1 LEFDWLYKVIVL
13 SILLLLSAFFS
24 GSEVAFFSLK
34 QKNLE
39 KDFKSSGLVF
49 RYANSLINF
58 PRRLL
63 ITILVGNTVANVAAS
78 IVSVF
83 LALEIAANNNIDIN
97 LALTIQIILVTI
109 IVLFFCEL
117 LPKVFASRHPQLTI
131 KIIVVPL
138 YIFSIVIYPI
148 AESITELI
156 RLTFSKLKIDKSKTA
171 ITEKEL
177 SDLAELGHERGTLEE
192 EEQEIISS
200 FVEFKS
206 VLVAEIMTPRVDIV
220 SVPFNITSEKLTD
233 TINKSGHSRFPVYKE
248 NLDKIIGIVHA
259 KDLLFHL
266 HSKTFEVEKTLS
278 KISREV
284 LFVPERKKIS
294 EMLQEFQQKKVHIAI
309 VVDEFGGTSGLVTL
323 EDIIEEIIG
332 EIWDE
337 HDPEEDAIKILSSDK
352 ISILGK
358 VPVTEVNTV
367 IGQELIPHS
376 DDYDTVAGLVTHH
389 AGDIPRE
396 GYSFNLNNYKL
407 TVKEILKKRI
417 KRIEIDKIPDQNSK

>member
-1 LEFDWLYKVIVL
+1 MEFDWIYKVIVL
-13 SILLLLSAFFS
+13 GVLLLLSAFFS

-39 KDFKSSGLVF
+39 KDFNSSKLIF
-49 RYANSLINF
+49 RYASNLINF

-78 IVSVF
+78 IVSVS
-83 LALEIAANNNIDIN
+83 LALEFAAYNDIKINII
-97 LALTIQIILVTI
+97 LTIQIILVTI
-109 IVLFFCEL
+109 IVLLFSEL
-117 LPKVFASRHPQLTI
+117 LPKVFASRHPQLSI
-131 KIIVVPL
+131 RISAIPL
-138 YIFSIVIYPI
+138 YIFSILIYPI
-148 AESITELI
+148 AETITELI

-177 SDLAELGHERGTLEE
+177 TDLAELGHERGTLEE

-206 VLVAEIMTPRVDIV
+206 VIVAEVMTPRVDIV
-220 SVPFNITSEKLTD
+220 SVPFDISSEKLTE
-233 TINKSGHSRFPVYKE
+233 TINESGHSRFPVYKE
-248 NLDKIIGIVHA
+248 SLDKVIGIVHA
-259 KDLLFHL
+259 KDLIVHL
-266 HSKTFEVEKTLS
+266 HRKTFEVEKTLS
-278 KISREV
+278 NVSREV

-337 HDPEEDAIKILSSDK
+337 HDPEENAIRFLAPDK
-352 ISILGK
+352 ISVLGK
-358 VPVTEVNTV
+358 VPVTEVNSV
-367 IGQELIPHS
+367 VGKELIPQS
-376 DDYDTVAGLVTHH
+376 EDYDTVAGLIIHH
-389 AGDIPRE
+389 AGDIPKE
-396 GYSFNLNNYKL
+396 GYSFELKDYKL

-417 KRIEIDKIPDQNSK
+417 KRIEIDKMRLQN